1 MKTEHRFRKEKPRSV
16 PSIHQNCAYL
26 KAIKLENDVN
36 FSQYTELDPN
46 QHGFDGRTANDSCSY
61 NHTGLGSHSHPFS
74 QHQHFQRKAIHSFLP
89 GSHQEP
95 KAYICIYV
103 FALKNEKKNQP
114 QNPNEK
120 PK

>member
-36 FSQYTELDPN
+36 FSSIQSSTQINMALMVEQQTILAPTITQDLAHIAIHLSNTNTFREKASIHFYQD
-46 QHGFDGRTANDSCSY
+46 
-61 NHTGLGSHSHPFS
+61 HTGNWRH
-74 QHQHFQRKAIHSFLP
+74 I
-89 GSHQEP
+89 
-95 KAYICIYV
+95 YIYI

>member
-61 NHTGLGSHSHPFS
+61 NHTGLGSHSHPFI

-89 GSHQEP
+89 GSQEP
-95 KAYICIYV
+95 KIYICIC
-103 FALKNEKKNQP
+103 LKK
-114 QNPNEK
+114 
-120 PK
+120 